1 MKNKE
6 QSDAITSGHVG
17 PKLTGL
23 GRAPTS
29 GVCGLWPQR
38 HCLPL
43 SGMPENSIEL
53 FCNIAIKVLTKFRG
67 TFFHP
72 FTKCFRIIACSTKP
86 HRKSNLN
93 DRHIRSL
100 Q

>member
-17 PKLTGL
+17 PKLTGS

-29 GVCGLWPQR
+29 SVCGLWPQR

-43 SGMPENSIEL
+43 SDTLKSIQ
-53 FCNIAIKVLTKFRG
+53 IVAILYLQ
-67 TFFHP
+67 FH
-72 FTKCFRIIACSTKP
+72 C
-86 HRKSNLN
+86 LN
-93 DRHIRSL
+93 FV
-100 Q
+100 

>member
-43 SGMPENSIEL
+43 SGSPKNDMKKTEVYTLLHILRFFDLLHGLNSGL
-53 FCNIAIKVLTKFRG
+53 HDF
-67 TFFHP
+67 
-72 FTKCFRIIACSTKP
+72 
-86 HRKSNLN
+86 
-93 DRHIRSL
+93 
-100 Q
+100 